1 MHGEEKKKINLKMN
15 INKYDIKYYVSET
28 KLEKFLKNMKMKD
41 KYLSLTNRNNN
52 DNIKVNNLFNK
63 ILRPNS
69 SPGKKVINRINIS
82 QNNLKRVLTT
92 KERIFSENNILNNNQ
107 SNNTYNNFIR
117 SNSTSRKITEKKIKK
132 KTQKKFSIDSDIEI
146 KTLNT
151 FGKDNQRIILK
162 KNKKND
168 SNKNPLNLSFK
179 NDINRRISQ
188 PINFFKI
195 KKTNETNSET
205 LDSNEPISK
214 LYNSIKSDRTELN
227 SDYYRRKSNPLNHI
241 IRNIF
246 SDKNKNNNKLK
257 SNFFKKKVGKK
268 RNESFYDRIKE
279 KKQTNDSKNK
289 FTFIIDKE
297 NNENNNNIEENIE
310 FGKDFVKSE
319 LNQKFIKE
327 QFKDIK
333 YKIVNIKKRKNII
346 YAETLK
352 KQINNFYNFIS
363 QKEKILLKKEVKN
376 NFAGK
381 DKTLKKIYLSFLNKI
396 SKDAL
401 VKFLFIIYKLYYKVH
416 KFRRIIRSFYTIS
429 FPFLLDKY
437 LNPRKGVLTLIFVFG
452 IERKTFIRKPRR
464 KLSKNN
470 TIVNQTYQF
479 SSFKFNNSENNS
491 YQINSY
497 YSRNKTITNLKLV
510 NNTTSIN
517 LKMRN
522 NNNIN
527 NSNNSNDNNKSNSKD
542 QNNNNS
548 SNKNNTKNNSNIFIK
563 KKSSQKIDN
572 IENNN
577 INKRSSKKSFS
588 KKDININRNNNNEN
602 NISSKKSLIKKNM
615 NSMINNSINKKS
627 SKKSLIKKEINIDK
641 INHSANKISSK
652 KSLIKKEININ
663 KINNS
668 ANKKSSK
675 KSLIKKDI
683 NINNIKNNSIK
694 NDNENN
700 HILNNKNNSI
710 NKSNSKKIIFTID
723 KNENNNIMNKSNSKQ
738 NINNNS
744 NYNSLNKSII
754 KSISI
759 NNTSRNNN
767 STNNMNGN
775 KTLLKTQIINSQL
788 IRKKME
794 FFPEKITKKTK
805 IRLKEI
811 KNLLD
816 IAYEKEE
823 NILFINDMINSDTRN
838 NIVNKSFF
846 KKSYEKKKRF
856 IHLFSK
862 SLIKNTEK
870 YSLKKKNRKSIINN
884 RKSLA
889 LIRES
894 DEIEFINRKSIL
906 SSQKILIDNITEK
919 YATRK
924 KTSKIKKKFCR
935 DIQIS
940 NNLFSSTNQEITKLK
955 TQMIKASFL
964 KTIED
969 NLYKVIFY
977 YIKEENLMLIEK
989 YIIDNYGFMN
999 MNYTDELGFTFLNCA
1014 VKYNC
1019 KKEIIQFLLIKGCN
1033 PNIPNVNIIYI

>member
-1 MHGEEKKKINLKMN
+1 M
-15 INKYDIKYYVSET
+15 
-28 KLEKFLKNMKMKD
+28 
-41 KYLSLTNRNNN
+41 
-52 DNIKVNNLFNK
+52 
-63 ILRPNS
+63 
-69 SPGKKVINRINIS
+69 
-82 QNNLKRVLTT
+82 
-92 KERIFSENNILNNNQ
+92 
-107 SNNTYNNFIR
+107 
-117 SNSTSRKITEKKIKK
+117 
-132 KTQKKFSIDSDIEI
+132 
-146 KTLNT
+146 
-151 FGKDNQRIILK
+151 
-162 KNKKND
+162 
-168 SNKNPLNLSFK
+168 
-179 NDINRRISQ
+179 
-188 PINFFKI
+188 
-195 KKTNETNSET
+195 
-205 LDSNEPISK
+205 
-214 LYNSIKSDRTELN
+214 
-227 SDYYRRKSNPLNHI
+227 
-241 IRNIF
+241 
-246 SDKNKNNNKLK
+246 
-257 SNFFKKKVGKK
+257 
-268 RNESFYDRIKE
+268 
-279 KKQTNDSKNK
+279 
-289 FTFIIDKE
+289 
-297 NNENNNNIEENIE
+297 
-310 FGKDFVKSE
+310 
-319 LNQKFIKE
+319 
-327 QFKDIK
+327 
-333 YKIVNIKKRKNII
+333 
-346 YAETLK
+346 
-352 KQINNFYNFIS
+352 
-363 QKEKILLKKEVKN
+363 
-376 NFAGK
+376 
-381 DKTLKKIYLSFLNKI
+381 
-396 SKDAL
+396 
-401 VKFLFIIYKLYYKVH
+401 
-416 KFRRIIRSFYTIS
+416 
-429 FPFLLDKY
+429 
-437 LNPRKGVLTLIFVFG
+437 
-452 IERKTFIRKPRR
+452 
-464 KLSKNN
+464 
-470 TIVNQTYQF
+470 
-479 SSFKFNNSENNS
+479 
-491 YQINSY
+491 
-497 YSRNKTITNLKLV
+497 
-510 NNTTSIN
+510 
-517 LKMRN
+517 
-522 NNNIN
+522 
-527 NSNNSNDNNKSNSKD
+527 
-542 QNNNNS
+542 
-548 SNKNNTKNNSNIFIK
+548 
-563 KKSSQKIDN
+563 
-572 IENNN
+572 
-577 INKRSSKKSFS
+577 
-588 KKDININRNNNNEN
+588 
-602 NISSKKSLIKKNM
+602 
-615 NSMINNSINKKS
+615 
-627 SKKSLIKKEINIDK
+627 IKKEINIDK

-744 NYNSLNKSII
+744 NYNSLNKSI
-754 KSISI
+754 SI

-775 KTLLKTQIINSQL
+775 KTLLKPQIINSQL

-838 NIVNKSFF
+838 NIMNKSFF

-870 YSLKKKNRKSIINN
+870 YSLMKKNRKSIINN

>member
-1 MHGEEKKKINLKMN
+1 
-15 INKYDIKYYVSET
+15 
-28 KLEKFLKNMKMKD
+28 
-41 KYLSLTNRNNN
+41 
-52 DNIKVNNLFNK
+52 
-63 ILRPNS
+63 
-69 SPGKKVINRINIS
+69 
-82 QNNLKRVLTT
+82 
-92 KERIFSENNILNNNQ
+92 
-107 SNNTYNNFIR
+107 
-117 SNSTSRKITEKKIKK
+117 
-132 KTQKKFSIDSDIEI
+132 
-146 KTLNT
+146 
-151 FGKDNQRIILK
+151 
-162 KNKKND
+162 
-168 SNKNPLNLSFK
+168 
-179 NDINRRISQ
+179 
-188 PINFFKI
+188 
-195 KKTNETNSET
+195 
-205 LDSNEPISK
+205 
-214 LYNSIKSDRTELN
+214 
-227 SDYYRRKSNPLNHI
+227 
-241 IRNIF
+241 
-246 SDKNKNNNKLK
+246 
-257 SNFFKKKVGKK
+257 
-268 RNESFYDRIKE
+268 
-279 KKQTNDSKNK
+279 
-289 FTFIIDKE
+289 
-297 NNENNNNIEENIE
+297 
-310 FGKDFVKSE
+310 
-319 LNQKFIKE
+319 
-327 QFKDIK
+327 
-333 YKIVNIKKRKNII
+333 
-346 YAETLK
+346 
-352 KQINNFYNFIS
+352 
-363 QKEKILLKKEVKN
+363 
-376 NFAGK
+376 
-381 DKTLKKIYLSFLNKI
+381 
-396 SKDAL
+396 
-401 VKFLFIIYKLYYKVH
+401 
-416 KFRRIIRSFYTIS
+416 
-429 FPFLLDKY
+429 
-437 LNPRKGVLTLIFVFG
+437 
-452 IERKTFIRKPRR
+452 
-464 KLSKNN
+464 
-470 TIVNQTYQF
+470 
-479 SSFKFNNSENNS
+479 
-491 YQINSY
+491 
-497 YSRNKTITNLKLV
+497 
-510 NNTTSIN
+510 
-517 LKMRN
+517 
-522 NNNIN
+522 
-527 NSNNSNDNNKSNSKD
+527 
-542 QNNNNS
+542 
-548 SNKNNTKNNSNIFIK
+548 
-563 KKSSQKIDN
+563 
-572 IENNN
+572 
-577 INKRSSKKSFS
+577 
-588 KKDININRNNNNEN
+588 
-602 NISSKKSLIKKNM
+602 
-615 NSMINNSINKKS
+615 
-627 SKKSLIKKEINIDK
+627 
-641 INHSANKISSK
+641 
-652 KSLIKKEININ
+652 
-663 KINNS
+663 
-668 ANKKSSK
+668 
-675 KSLIKKDI
+675 LIKKDI

-838 NIVNKSFF
+838 NIMNKSFF

-999 MNYTDELGFTFLNCA
+999 LNYTDELGFTFLNCA

>member
-1 MHGEEKKKINLKMN
+1 MHGGEEKKKINLKMN

-52 DNIKVNNLFNK
+52 DDVKINNLFNK

-117 SNSTSRKITEKKIKK
+117 SNSTSRKITETKIKK
-132 KTQKKFSIDSDIEI
+132 KTQKKFSIDSNIEI
-146 KTLNT
+146 QTLKS

-162 KNKKND
+162 KNKKN
-168 SNKNPLNLSFK
+168 KNPLNLSFK
-179 NDINRRISQ
+179 NNINRRISQ
-188 PINFFKI
+188 PINFFKV

-205 LDSNEPISK
+205 LDSNEPISPISK

-246 SDKNKNNNKLK
+246 SDKNNNNNKLK
-257 SNFFKKKVGKK
+257 SNFFRRKVGKK

-416 KFRRIIRSFYTIS
+416 KFRRMIRSFYTIS

-517 LKMRN
+517 LKIRN

-548 SNKNNTKNNSNIFIK
+548 SNKNNSKNNSNIFTK
-563 KKSSQKIDN
+563 KKSSQNIDN
-572 IENNN
+572 IDNNN
-577 INKRSSKKSFS
+577 INKRSSKKS
-588 KKDININRNNNNEN
+588 
-602 NISSKKSLIKKNM
+602 
-615 NSMINNSINKKS
+615 
-627 SKKSLIKKEINIDK
+627 
-641 INHSANKISSK
+641 
-652 KSLIKKEININ
+652 
-663 KINNS
+663 
-668 ANKKSSK
+668 
-675 KSLIKKDI
+675 LIKKDI
-683 NINNIKNNSIK
+683 NNINIKNNSIK
-694 NDNENN
+694 NDNEDNY
-700 HILNNKNNSI
+700 IINNKNNSI

-723 KNENNNIMNKSNSKQ
+723 KNENNNNMNKSNSKQ

-767 STNNMNGN
+767 NSINNMNRN
-775 KTLLKTQIINSQL
+775 TTLLKNQSINSQL
-788 IRKKME
+788 IRRRMQ
-794 FFPEKITKKTK
+794 FSPEKITKKTK

-870 YSLKKKNRKSIINN
+870 YSLMKKNRKSIINN

-924 KTSKIKKKFCR
+924 KKSKIKKKFCR